1 MAIRPVVPPQLI
13 DGEAFLL
20 ARPPTSLWRDALRR
34 LARNRMAVLGGVI
47 ALVLIG
53 TAILAP
59 LLAPYDPVKQDYNAV
74 LSPPSREHVM
84 GTDGLGRD
92 VLSRLI
98 FGARTSMTVGVFTQ
112 FIILAIGLSI
122 GASAGLAGGRVD
134 NLAMRFTDIMYAFP
148 DLLLIILLRSIFGG
162 TVIMVFVAIGLAG
175 WVTVARLVRGQI
187 LSLKERDYV
196 EAARAM
202 GAGQFRILRQHLLP
216 NALGPIIV
224 ALTFGIPAAIFAEA
238 ALSYIGAGIT
248 PPTPSWG
255 SMIQDGFQAIFA
267 FPYLVLYPG
276 LAIAVTM
283 MSFTFLGDGLRDALD
298 PRMRR

>member
-98 FGARTSMTVGVFTQ
+98 FGARTSMTVGVLTQ

-162 TVIMVFVAIGLAG
+162 TVTMVFVALGLAG

-196 EAARAM
+196 AAARAL
-202 GAGQFRILRQHLLP
+202 GRGPVPRLR
-216 NALGPIIV
+216 
-224 ALTFGIPAAIFAEA
+224 AA
-238 ALSYIGAGIT
+238 
-248 PPTPSWG
+248 PPSH
-255 SMIQDGFQAIFA
+255 
-267 FPYLVLYPG
+267 
-276 LAIAVTM
+276 
-283 MSFTFLGDGLRDALD
+283 
-298 PRMRR
+298 

>member
-1 MAIRPVVPPQLI
+1 MTTRPAVLHPVM
-13 DGEAFLL
+13 DREAFLL
-20 ARPPTSLWRDALRR
+20 SRPPTSLWRDALRR
-34 LARNRMAVLGGVI
+34 LARNRMAVGGGLIVL
-47 ALVLIG
+47 ALISAAVF
-53 TAILAP
+53 AP
-59 LLAPYDPVKQDYNAV
+59 VFAPYDPIKQDYDAI
-74 LSPPSREHVM
+74 LAAPGQQHIM

-98 FGARTSMTVGVFTQ
+98 FGARTSMIVGVFTQ
-112 FIILAIGLSI
+112 LVILSI
-122 GASAGLAGGRVD
+122 GLTIGATAGLAGGRID
-134 NLAMRFTDIMYAFP
+134 NLLMRFTDIMYAFP

-162 TVIMVFVAIGLAG
+162 SVAMIFVAIGLAG

-196 EAARAM
+196 EAARAL
-202 GAGQFRILRQHLLP
+202 GASQARILRYHLLP

-224 ALTFGIPAAIFAEA
+224 ALTFGVPAAIFAEA
-238 ALSYIGAGIT
+238 ALSYIGVGIS

>member
-283 MSFTFLGDGLRDALD
+283 MSFTFL
-298 PRMRR
+298 

>member
-1 MAIRPVVPPQLI
+1 MKTVPVQALQPLDTESLQL
-13 DGEAFLL
+13 G
-20 ARPPTSLWRDALRR
+20 RPPASLWRDALRR
-34 LARNRMAVLGGVI
+34 LARNRMAIGGGTVV
-47 ALVLIG
+47 LVLVM
-53 TAILAP
+53 TALLAP
-59 LLAPYDPVKQDYNAV
+59 LLAPYDPIKQDYSAI
-74 LSPPSREHVM
+74 LSNPSPAHPM

-98 FGARTSMTVGVFTQ
+98 YGARTSMTVGVFTQ
-112 FIILAIGLSI
+112 VVILSIGLSI
-122 GASAGLAGGRVD
+122 GAVAGLAGGRTD
-134 NLAMRFTDIMYAFP
+134 NLLMRFTDIMYAFP

-162 TVIMVFVAIGLAG
+162 SVIMVFVAIGLAG

-187 LSLKERDYV
+187 LSLRERDYV
-196 EAARAM
+196 LAARAM
-202 GAGQFRILRQHLLP
+202 GGSQFRILRQHLLP

-224 ALTFGIPAAIFAEA
+224 ALTFGIPTAIFAEA
-238 ALSYIGAGIT
+238 ALSYIGVGIT

-255 SMIQDGFQAIFA
+255 SMIHDGFQAIFA

-276 LAIAVTM
+276 LAIAITM

>member
-1 MAIRPVVPPQLI
+1 MKTKTSSTSQTADP
-13 DGEAFLL
+13 EAFLL
-20 ARPPTSLWRDALRR
+20 AHPPTSLWRDAMRR
-34 LARNRMAVLGGVI
+34 LARNRMAVMGGVV
-47 ALVLIG
+47 VLILIV
-53 TAILAP
+53 TALSAP

-74 LSPPSREHVM
+74 LSPPSREHLM

-112 FIILAIGLSI
+112 LVILAIGLTI
-122 GASAGLAGGRVD
+122 GATAGLAGGRTD
-134 NLAMRFTDIMYAFP
+134 NLLMRFTDIMYAFP

-162 TVIMVFVAIGLAG
+162 SVVMVFIAIGLAG
-175 WVTVARLVRGQI
+175 WVTIARLVRGQI

-196 EAARAM
+196 EAARSM
-202 GAGQFRILRQHLLP
+202 GASQMRILRHHLLP
-216 NALGPIIV
+216 NALGPVIV
-224 ALTFGIPAAIFAEA
+224 ALTFGIPTAIFAEA
-238 ALSYIGAGIT
+238 ALSYIGVGIS

-267 FPYLVLYPG
+267 FPYLVLSPG
-276 LAIAVTM
+276 VAIAVTM